1 MSKKEKQ
8 KKRYDWPPPIAPE
21 DAYVPKD
28 RNPIHSVLTAL
39 PILMLVV
46 GLYFYYQAESE
57 QSQGAP
63 IRVESVEA
71 EGVFT
76 GLSVVNSGS
85 QGRHYLWFEQD
96 GRARGV
102 RVQPR
107 QAQELGALT
116 RGESIKLRMAPSVSG
131 STTYWAWY
139 VEQSGKVFLD
149 ASELL
154 Q

>member
-1 MSKKEKQ
+1 MSKKDR

-28 RNPIHSVLTAL
+28 RNPIHSILTAL
-39 PILMLVV
+39 PILMLIA
-46 GLYFYYQAESE
+46 GLYIYYRGESE
-57 QSQGAP
+57 QSHSAP
-63 IRVESVEA
+63 IRVESVNA

-85 QGRHYLWFEQD
+85 QGRHYLWFEQN

-116 RGESIKLRMAPSVSG
+116 RGESIQVRMAPSVSG

-139 VEQSGKVFLD
+139 VEQSGEVFLD